1 VDGPGTVSE
10 EIVLLVLTVTLLC
23 RWVFSTRG
31 VRKGTQRPDYGL
43 LSPVLRTDS
52 AAPAEQ
58 ARDRLAAAG
67 IRATVA
73 AAGAGFTSDGHPWP
87 ATAQVV
93 LVFPPDLAAAE
104 QVLRST
110 RSH

>member
-1 VDGPGTVSE
+1 VDGPGTVTE
-10 EIVLLVLTVTLLC
+10 EIVLLVITVTLLC
-23 RWVFSTRG
+23 RWVFSSRG

-52 AAPAEQ
+52 TEPAEQ
-58 ARDRLAAAG
+58 ARDLLAAEG

-73 AAGAGFTSDGHPWP
+73 PAGTGFTADGRPWP
-87 ATAQVV
+87 AAAQVV
-93 LVFPPDLAAAE
+93 LVFPPDLDAAE

>member
-1 VDGPGTVSE
+1 VTE
-10 EIVLLVLTVTLLC
+10 EIVLLVITVTLLC
-23 RWVFSTRG
+23 RWVFSSGG

-43 LSPVLRTDS
+43 LSQVLRTDS
-52 AAPAEQ
+52 VGPAEQ

-73 AAGAGFTSDGHPWP
+73 AAGAGYTADGHPWP

-104 QVLRST
+104 QVLRAT